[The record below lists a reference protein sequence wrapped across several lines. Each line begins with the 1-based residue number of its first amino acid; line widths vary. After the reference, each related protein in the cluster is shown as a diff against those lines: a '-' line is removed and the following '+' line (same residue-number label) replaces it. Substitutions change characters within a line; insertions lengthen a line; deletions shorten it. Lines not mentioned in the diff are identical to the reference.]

1 MKKIIIL
8 IPLFNDWKSVSRL
21 LNKIDLEVNNWN
33 SEISILV
40 VNDASTEKRSSIEF
54 NFKKIESVKIL
65 NMKKNKVHQRCIAAG
80 LKYICKNEDF
90 DRVIIMDAD
99 GEDRPE
105 ELNSFLNQINKNPEM
120 TITAYRYKRSES
132 FYFKF
137 FYKIHKILTL
147 IFAGRLIKFGN
158 FTCLYKDHVKQLI
171 KKPHLWNSYSASVIK
186 TINQRTFISSV
197 RGVRLFGSS
206 KMNFFGLIFHSFSI
220 MSVFKNTVIIRSI
233 IFSLIYLSLT
243 FKNFSMAHSIPILFL
258 LIFVLIIIKISKRS
272 NLEEFNKSLDSI
284 SSIDILGKINNRQ

>member
-1 MKKIIIL
+1 MKKFIIL
-8 IPLFNDWKSVSRL
+8 TPLFNDWKSFSQV
-21 LNKIDLEVNNWN
+21 LNEIDSQTSNWN
-33 SEISILV
+33 CEVSVII
-40 VNDASTEKRSSIEF
+40 VNDSSTEKRPNLEY
-54 NFKKIESVKIL
+54 NFKKIKLVKVL
-65 NMKKNKVHQRCIAAG
+65 NMKVNRGHQRSIAAG
-80 LKYICKNEDF
+80 LKYICNNEIF
-90 DRVIIMDAD
+90 ERVVVMDSD

-137 FYKIHKILTL
+137 FYEIHKILTL

-158 FTCLYKDHVKQLI
+158 FTCLYKDHVTQLI
-171 KKPHLWNSYSASVIK
+171 KKPHLWNSYSASVVK

-206 KMNFFGLIFHSFSI
+206 KMNFFGLMFHSFSI
-220 MSVFKNTVIIRSI
+220 ISVFKNTVIIRSI

-243 FKNFSMAHSIPILFL
+243 FENFSIAHSIPILFL

-272 NLEEFNKSLDSI
+272 NLEEFNKSLDTI